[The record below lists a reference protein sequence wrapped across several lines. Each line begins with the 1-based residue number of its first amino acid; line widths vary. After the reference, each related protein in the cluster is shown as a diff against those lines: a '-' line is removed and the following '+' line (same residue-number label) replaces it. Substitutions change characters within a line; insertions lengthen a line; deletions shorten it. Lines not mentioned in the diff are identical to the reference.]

1 MKFNSLMTINSYNFA
16 VCMTSMLHC
25 VSEAIEYLSDKLKI
39 LEIDDPINEISRS
52 RVEGKKFK

>member
-1 MKFNSLMTINSYNFA
+1 MTINSYNFA

-39 LEIDDPINEISRS
+39 LEIEDPINEISRS